1 MQVSTQPLLDLEIT
15 LDSSPS
21 CPSRAMCAW
30 QQQCGACQEELTS
43 TQSGTS
49 AGKPWEHSQQLVLA
63 GGPEH
68 CTSFVRLGWN
78 FHRASVHAIGYGR
91 LYLLG
96 GRLHWQGRYTKEW
109 ITETAADHCI
119 VKALL
124 LALQLLLLSAG
135 SKCFR
140 SQLSSPSLT
149 LRYSTAHSNC
159 IRSNTTK
166 PILAASSNSQLVF
179 ISWTWCKARST
190 KNSL

>member
-21 CPSRAMCAW
+21 CPSCAMCAS
-30 QQQCGACQEELTS
+30 QQQCGTCQEEFTS

-68 CTSFVRLGWN
+68 CTSFLRLGWN

-96 GRLHWQGRYTKEW
+96 GRLHWQGKIYQRMNYRNCCWSLHCKSSPAG
-109 ITETAADHCI
+109 TAASI
-119 VKALL
+119 ALSWEQMFQKP
-124 LALQLLLLSAG
+124 ALQPFPDTEIQH
-135 SKCFR
+135 CTF
-140 SQLSSPSLT
+140 
-149 LRYSTAHSNC
+149 
-159 IRSNTTK
+159 
-166 PILAASSNSQLVF
+166 
-179 ISWTWCKARST
+179 
-190 KNSL
+190 